1 MKAGIFI
8 LSFLFVTLTIQPA
21 FIKWNKT
28 ACPKDIPSAKVLTGS
43 GGCKKTAEKKCSS
56 KKETQ
61 VPPQEQQSEDP
72 CNTCNPF
79 MACNG
84 CPYMPGERHE
94 LVQPMPV
101 NTEHTNGLYDTSLPS
116 FEEATWHPP
125 ELFMRL

>member
-1 MKAGIFI
+1 MKAGTFI

-28 ACPKDIPSAKVLTGS
+28 ACAKEIASAKVPGS
-43 GGCKKTAEKKCSS
+43 AGCKKTEKKCSS

-61 VPPQEQQSEDP
+61 QTPQKQQSEDP

-84 CPYMPGERHE
+84 CLYMPGEPHE
-94 LVQPMPV
+94 LVLPLPV
-101 NTEHTNGLYDTSLPS
+101 TAENTNGLYDSSLPS
-116 FEEATWHPP
+116 FEEDSWHPP
-125 ELFMRL
+125 ELFMGL